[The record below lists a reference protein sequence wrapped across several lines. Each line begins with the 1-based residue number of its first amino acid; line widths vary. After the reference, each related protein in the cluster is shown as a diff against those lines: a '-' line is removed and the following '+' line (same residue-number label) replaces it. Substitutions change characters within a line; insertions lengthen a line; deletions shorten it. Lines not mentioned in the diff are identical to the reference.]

1 MAYSKK
7 QTYKRKKQKY
17 TELERLAY
25 NLAKVDKGLKNP
37 NSRVYESYRN
47 GSKGIAS
54 GKKKPL
60 I

>member
-1 MAYSKK
+1 MAYNKK
-7 QTYKRKKQKY
+7 RTYKKKKQKY
-17 TELERLAY
+17 TKLERLAY
-25 NLAKVDKGLKNP
+25 NLAKVDKGLKNS
-37 NSRVYESYRN
+37 NSRVYASYQN

>member
-1 MAYSKK
+1 MANKRNYGKK
-7 QTYKRKKQKY
+7 KKNKY

-25 NLAKVDKGLKNP
+25 NMTRVKRGTQNP
-37 NSRVYESYRN
+37 NSRVYESYQN
-47 GSKGIAS
+47 GLKGIAS